1 MKRSLCL
8 SGLVVLSFF
17 AAQACSSAD
26 PTVPVIGPHG
36 GNNGGGGNGNN
47 GGGVDSGGGASGD
60 DAGSVTPPVDAGS
73 VTMTS
78 DDTWQTGKTLTTSI
92 TIAAG
97 VTVTI
102 APGAVVTASSGV
114 SITVLGTLKASS
126 QTTHAKIT
134 GTTWNGI
141 TVGAGGTLSL
151 VGVDLENAMTALA
164 TTGANM
170 DATYDYGTILAA
182 SAPFSVGAGGKLST
196 AHSHVAGTKGMSN
209 VAGSFTA
216 SFLSYDSG
224 GNEGI
229 SLSDPAATLT
239 IDDSKFFGTGVNSGD
254 MINGSGAKIHFAYSE
269 ITAVHCAF
277 HFNNV
282 TQFDIDHANIH
293 GNSYGF
299 MLYGSG
305 STGTRTV
312 GFSNIVSNASYGAD
326 EGSAQTVNGPITFHD
341 GYWAMN
347 GTSATNN
354 VRKTTNAI
362 TVTNM
367 STTTPVVG
375 VGPRGAL

>member
-8 SGLVVLSFF
+8 SGLVVLSFV

-26 PTVPVIGPHG
+26 PSVPVVGPHG
-36 GNNGGGGNGNN
+36 NTGGGNGNGA
-47 GGGVDSGGGASGD
+47 GGGDSGGGGGGGGADSGTVNPGN
-60 DAGSVTPPVDAGS
+60 DAGG
-73 VTMTS
+73 VTMTT
-78 DDTWQTGKTLTTSI
+78 DETWASGKMLTTSV

-114 SITVLGTLKASS
+114 TITVLGTLKAAS

-134 GTTWNGI
+134 GTTWGGI
-141 TVGAGGTLSL
+141 AVGAGGTLSL
-151 VGVDLENAMTALA
+151 TGVDLENAMTALA

-170 DATYDYGTILAA
+170 AATYDYGLITAA
-182 SAPFSVGAGGKLST
+182 SAPFNVGVGGKLST
-196 AHSHVAGTKGMSN
+196 SHSHVAGTKGMSS
-209 VAGSFTA
+209 VGGSFTA

-229 SLSDPAATLT
+229 SLNDASATLT

-305 STGTRTV
+305 STGTRGV
-312 GFSNIVSNASYGAD
+312 GFSNIASNAAYGAD
-326 EGSAQTVNGPITFHD
+326 EGSTATVNGPITFHD

-347 GTSATNN
+347 GATVANN
-354 VRKTTNAI
+354 VHKTTNAI

-367 STTTPVVG
+367 STTTPVAG

>member
-8 SGLVVLSFF
+8 SSLAVLSFL

-36 GNNGGGGNGNN
+36 GNTGGGTGNGNN
-47 GGGVDSGGGASGD
+47 GADSGGGGGGADSGT
-60 DAGSVTPPVDAGS
+60 VTPSDDGG

-78 DDTWQTGKTLTTSI
+78 DETWAAGKMLTTSV

-102 APGAVVTASSGV
+102 APGAVVNAASGV

-126 QTTHAKIT
+126 QATHAKIT
-134 GTTWNGI
+134 GTSWGGI

-164 TTGANM
+164 TTGANTA
-170 DATYDYGTILAA
+170 ATYDYGTITAA
-182 SAPFSVGAGGKLST
+182 SSPFSVGVGGKLST
-196 AHSHVAGTKGMSN
+196 SHAHVAGTKGMSS
-209 VAGSFTA
+209 VGGSFTA

-229 SLSDPAATLT
+229 SLGDPSAILI

-305 STGTRTV
+305 STGARTV
-312 GFSNIVSNASYGAD
+312 GFSNIVSNAAYGAD

-347 GTSATNN
+347 GAGTAAN
-354 VRKTTNAI
+354 VHKTTNAI

-367 STTTPVVG
+367 STTTPVAG
-375 VGPRGAL
+375 VGPRGTL